1 MKYNYQKKILTGILI
16 LSSCLCF
23 ADPAPPN
30 DNVADNSTIIQ
41 PQPSLAQIESA
52 SMANKSN
59 VGVALSNTFSMSRPV
74 NLIDPVATLN
84 GKGDL
89 LIKETM
95 INQDIGL
102 MLINQSQSTITIQR
116 VGLMMGNQECAF
128 ADNLNLKING
138 KQTKSGYW
146 YPRSQEIACQQ
157 AISQNMPDGKYNLI
171 DISSQFNPIKYQSYA
186 FGLFLYPMVIT
197 VNYSVNNIQAKT
209 YKNTF
214 YIYARQ

>member
-16 LSSCLCF
+16 FSSCLCF

-95 INQDIGL
+95 IKAY
-102 MLINQSQSTITIQR
+102 ITI
-116 VGLMMGNQECAF
+116 V
-128 ADNLNLKING
+128 
-138 KQTKSGYW
+138 
-146 YPRSQEIACQQ
+146 
-157 AISQNMPDGKYNLI
+157 
-171 DISSQFNPIKYQSYA
+171 
-186 FGLFLYPMVIT
+186 
-197 VNYSVNNIQAKT
+197 
-209 YKNTF
+209 
-214 YIYARQ
+214 